1 MVENFPGFGSLEQNI
16 VSGGDRPHA
25 VVLRKE
31 KAHAGFRAAV
41 SLTRVQVRIQIDL
54 TLEEYVAHKGW
65 ARARLLRCPLHPE
78 GGCGFSA
85 HGSYLRKY
93 PIAYRIARAYCPKG
107 QTTFGLIPDFVASH
121 VPGTLAEIEEAVVVY
136 ETMGNIYKAADV
148 VRPIEEMP
156 EDQDPVTLE
165 ATSQW
170 LRRRILWVQATLITV
185 AGLFPDLF
193 AGCETTVTA
202 FRASLQTDSVLMN
215 LRGICG
221 DRLEYLPSPVG
232 FGPRSSTGKPSLG
245 AVQQSMR
252 SDRPP

>member
-1 MVENFPGFGSLEQNI
+1 MVPIRFS
-16 VSGGDRPHA
+16 
-25 VVLRKE
+25 RKE
-31 KAHAGFRAAV
+31 KAHAGFPAAV

-54 TLEEYVAHKGW
+54 TLEEYVAHKEW
-65 ARARLLRCPLHPE
+65 ARVRLLHCPLHPE

-85 HGSYLRKY
+85 HGSYFRKY
-93 PIAYRIARAYCPKG
+93 PIPHGIARSYCRKG
-107 QTTFGLIPDFVASH
+107 QTTFGLIPDFDASH

-136 ETMGNIYKAADV
+136 EMMGNIYKAADA
-148 VRPIEEMP
+148 VRPIDEMP

-193 AGCETTVTA
+193 AGCETTLTG
-202 FRASLQTDSVLMN
+202 FRASLQTDSVLMD
-215 LRGICG
+215 LRGICA

-232 FGPRSSTGKPSLG
+232 FGPRSKARKPSLG
-245 AVQQSMR
+245 GVQQSIR